1 MKVLLPVDGSSH
13 SDAAVE
19 SVVNSPWP
27 EDTTF
32 CVITVAEPLHVLVDQ
47 CFGGLGQ
54 MALKAQEAL
63 DDDIHKVLAEAADK
77 LRAKFG
83 ADKVTDEYKE
93 GVASDQILVKAESW
107 KADLIVMGSHGTG
120 GYNDAGRGSVCM
132 SVIAYAPCSVRIVQD
147 LNSRSLEKKVESK
160 APFSQSR
167 VLLPINGSKNSRAA
181 LAEVLNRPWPKEA
194 KAQVLVVVPTKA
206 KLLIRDFSR
215 RQKFLIVS
223 RSCTKAKKA
232 RQKSSPKSLPKNWR
246 RSSAR
251 AIQVFMFLKAR
262 CAVLFCKSLTIGRRT
277 SSLWARTIRIKT

>member
-206 KLLIRDFSR
+206 KLLNSR
-215 RQKFLIVS
+215 FFKAPEISDSLKKLHEGQK
-223 RSCTKAKKA
+223 
-232 RQKSSPKSLPKNWR
+232 
-246 RSSAR
+246 
-251 AIQVFMFLKAR
+251 
-262 CAVLFCKSLTIGRRT
+262 G
-277 SSLWARTIRIKT
+277 